1 MTGAAVAPL
10 EFAQVRLTAE
20 ALARAF
26 DDSPIV
32 RYLIPKDRPRLIG
45 MRAMFISGLLDA
57 YHHGEAWVATDD
69 DTIVG
74 AGIWL
79 PPGAFPPTT
88 GRQMR
93 QLLHLI
99 AVAPVAPMALP
110 RSLRYLRRVEAAHP
124 HDEHWY
130 LATLGVDPE
139 HQGRGHGNRLLEAV
153 LPKVDAAGLPTYLET
168 DKERNLAYY
177 RRFGFEEVE
186 QLHPV
191 EGAPPSWTMWRDPR

>member
-1 MTGAAVAPL
+1 MSGAAIAPL
-10 EFAQVRLTAE
+10 AFSQIRLTSE

-32 RYLIPKDRPRLIG
+32 QYLIPKDRPRTIG
-45 MRAMFISGLLDA
+45 LRAMFNAALIDA

-69 DTIVG
+69 GTIVG
-74 AGIWL
+74 GGIWL
-79 PPGAFPPTT
+79 PPGSFPPNPR
-88 GRQMR
+88 RQTR

-99 AVAPVAPMALP
+99 AVAPVAPLALP

-124 HDEHWY
+124 QVEHWY
-130 LATLGVDPE
+130 LSTLGVDPE
-139 HQGRGHGNRLLEAV
+139 YQGRGHGNRLLGAV
-153 LPKVDAAGLPTYLET
+153 LPKVDEAGLPTYLET

-177 RRFGFEEVE
+177 RRFGFEELE
-186 QLHPV
+186 ALHPV